1 MPFSNAPLT
10 QPDAEDFRRIGLRRD
25 EFRPLVIRLALMRTA
40 QLLRTMRADGSHLE
54 RAQKLSE
61 VLTSGYRVMDPR
73 RRVDAQQ
80 RAMLGRLYVQVFEE
94 SVRWGLSPAAAGE
107 GDLESSNRLLAA
119 PGSVLRGRGLVAA
132 QALSAENSVEEGVAS
147 LCGLASFAPVAK
159 MDMLPAGDL
168 ARWRATLSAEDLLN
182 RPLRLRAMRALRK
195 SATLLSPG
203 VRIAMTLLAASIL
216 LVMSWRMAA
225 VSRGSVNPSG
235 VVVRDGSVADSHLAG
250 GNAHDDQTDRAR
262 RPIPT
267 VNEDRVATLAQ
278 DFAEGTGDVEAAAE
292 LKMLGSEPLVPP
304 AQDLFAM
311 DPFGPDPLRMEPLA
325 ESVALEPVPVE
336 VYGGEF
342 LEIWPL
348 LDSVSHAVGQ
358 VPSVAVVVPMS
369 SDGRD
374 SSTSSVAA
382 IDSDPDVEMASAIQ
396 ASGSLVT
403 DPMLAERAADLGFG
417 KPSAEQ
423 LAVCRSDVERMATE
437 RIGRLGEAWDVY
449 RQIAREAAG
458 GSVEGWVAWLSAGQ
472 AAILERRFD
481 VAERVVAEM
490 AVWTGLD
497 PLDATYETASWVA
510 AEISMGEPV
519 KAVSEW
525 LDRRIRFALLR
536 GNLVS
541 ADKLQGAMQEMGV
554 RNRDPGT
561 VLFSREWR
569 DVLDRCRR
577 LQASFDALGPNPND
591 VELGATE
598 RLAAGRYWAL
608 VRRDWTRALPHL
620 AAGSAGR
627 LSRLAMTESLI
638 VGPPDPDTAI
648 GLAEGY
654 LSEGSKYNGWLAESL
669 AVHAHELLIFAASS
683 SESATATLDLRRRA
697 SAIEALYPQA
707 FVPLEAAGKPDAGTA
722 GGVEAATAV
731 DPIEQGI
738 GRFRMAFR

>member
-25 EFRPLVIRLALMRTA
+25 EFRPLVIRLALMRSA
-40 QLLRTMRADGSHLE
+40 QLLGTMRADGSLLE

-73 RRVDAQQ
+73 RRGDAQQ

-94 SVRWGLSPAAAGE
+94 SVRWGLSPATAGE
-107 GDLESSNRLLAA
+107 GDQESSNRFLAA
-119 PGSVLRGRGLVAA
+119 PGSGPRGQGLVVAEP
-132 QALSAENSVEEGVAS
+132 LSAENLVEEGIAN

-159 MDMLPAGDL
+159 TDMLPAGDL

-182 RPLRLRAMRALRK
+182 RPLRLRAVRALRK
-195 SATLLSPG
+195 SAALLSPG

-225 VSRGSVNPSG
+225 VSRGSVSPTG
-235 VVVRDGSVADSHLAG
+235 VVVFDGSVTDSHLAD
-250 GNAHDDQTDRAR
+250 GNAHDDQADRAR

-278 DFAEGTGDVEAAAE
+278 DFAEGTDDVEAADE

-304 AQDLFAM
+304 AQDPFAL
-311 DPFGPDPLRMEPLA
+311 DPLGPDPLRMEPLT
-325 ESVALEPVPVE
+325 ESVALEPVPVD
-336 VYGGEF
+336 VHGGEL
-342 LEIWPL
+342 LEIRPL
-348 LDSVSHAVGQ
+348 LDSVSQTAGL
-358 VPSVAVVVPMS
+358 VPSAAVVVPIS

-374 SSTSSVAA
+374 SSTSSVSA
-382 IDSDPDVEMASAIQ
+382 IDSDADVEMASAIQ
-396 ASGSLVT
+396 AAGSLVT
-403 DPMLAERAADLGFG
+403 DPMLAKRVADLGFW

-423 LAVCRSDVERMATE
+423 LAVCRSDVERKASE
-437 RIGRLGEAWDVY
+437 RIGRLGEACEVY
-449 RQIAREAAG
+449 RQIAREAAE
-458 GSVEGWVAWLSAGQ
+458 GSVEGWVAWLNAGQ
-472 AAILERRFD
+472 AAIFERRFD
-481 VAERVVAEM
+481 DAQRVVTEM

-497 PLDATYETASWVA
+497 ALDATCETAAWA
-510 AEISMGEPV
+510 TAEVSMGEPL

-525 LDRRIRFALLR
+525 LDRRIRFGLLE
-536 GNLVS
+536 GNLAL
-541 ADKLQGAMQEMGV
+541 ADKLQGMMQEMGI
-554 RNRDPGT
+554 RNRDQGT

-577 LQASFDALGPNPND
+577 LQASCDALGPNPND

-638 VGPPDPDTAI
+638 VGRPDPDTAI

-654 LSEGSKYNGWLAESL
+654 LSEGSKYKGWLAESL
-669 AVHAHELLIFAASS
+669 AVHAHELLISAASS

-707 FVPLEAAGKPDAGTA
+707 FVPLEATGKPEPGTA

-738 GRFRMAFR
+738 GRFRLAFR